1 MSTPAIET
9 RNLVRTYR
17 TRKSAQNPS
26 GGTVVA
32 VDGITL
38 EIPRGELFG
47 LLGPNGAGKTT
58 VIKVLVTLLLPTSGS
73 ARVAGF
79 DVARET
85 QQIRERISMVSG
97 GESSGY
103 GLLTV
108 REQLWMFSQFY
119 GLPSRAA
126 LGRIDELLKVVGL
139 FDERYRRVSALS
151 SGMRQKMNLV
161 RGLLSDP
168 EILFLDEPTLGLDVG
183 AARDVRAYIRE
194 WMRERPGRTILLTTH
209 YMHEA
214 EELCDRVAII
224 HKGAIVVTDT
234 PAALRHRA
242 AGGSYFILTTSVLD
256 GATWLG
262 QVPGVQRVDTRD
274 GDGSTEVRLELAD
287 DGVIAG
293 VVKAL
298 ADRDRR
304 ILSLR
309 KVEPSL
315 EDVFVQIVGRRLEE
329 ADEAGGRRE

>member
-1 MSTPAIET
+1 MSTLAIET
-9 RNLVRTYR
+9 RDLVRTYR
-17 TRKSAQNPS
+17 TRKSPQSPS
-26 GGTVVA
+26 GGKVVA

-108 REQLWMFSQFY
+108 REQLWMFGQFY

-126 LGRIDELLKVVGL
+126 LERIDELLKVVGL
-139 FDERYRRVSALS
+139 FEERHRRVSALS

-161 RGLLSDP
+161 RGLLPDP

-194 WMRERPGRTILLTTH
+194 WMRE
-209 YMHEA
+209 
-214 EELCDRVAII
+214 
-224 HKGAIVVTDT
+224 
-234 PAALRHRA
+234 
-242 AGGSYFILTTSVLD
+242 
-256 GATWLG
+256 
-262 QVPGVQRVDTRD
+262 
-274 GDGSTEVRLELAD
+274 
-287 DGVIAG
+287 
-293 VVKAL
+293 
-298 ADRDRR
+298 
-304 ILSLR
+304 LSL
-309 KVEPSL
+309 
-315 EDVFVQIVGRRLEE
+315 IHI
-329 ADEAGGRRE
+329 